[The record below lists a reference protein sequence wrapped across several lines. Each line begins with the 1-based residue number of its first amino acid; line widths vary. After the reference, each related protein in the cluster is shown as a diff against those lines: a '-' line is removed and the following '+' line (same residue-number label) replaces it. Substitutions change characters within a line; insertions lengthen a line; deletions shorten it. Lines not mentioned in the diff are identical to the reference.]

1 MVREEASRRAVRWR
15 VADSMMLRKGLSG
28 SLDLKCTSDGVRLA
42 VPGSR
47 GLETSERWTRLR
59 SQCMHLRISLASST
73 HAR

>member
-1 MVREEASRRAVRWR
+1 MKVEARRRAVRR
-15 VADSMMLRKGLSG
+15 IVVDSMMLRIDLSG
-28 SLDLKCTSDGVRLA
+28 FLDLKCTSDGVRLA